1 MMNRTNIWAVIGTWI
16 LTVVL
21 YACAGDDKPKK
32 SITDTLTSGTISVAF
47 DENYQPVM
55 EQQLKIF
62 DSSFPDAQ
70 LQVRYLP
77 QEDCFDLLMRD
88 SVRMIVAARDLN
100 DAEKEYLK
108 QNKIHIRSVAL
119 ARDAVAVIVNP
130 ASPDADLNRDMLVNI
145 LLNQYSRQY
154 DIVFDNK
161 RSGIVKYMQEQLIP
175 GKEFGSNI
183 YALQTTD
190 SVIKYVAAH
199 KNAIG
204 FVAVGHL
211 YGGGDRTGNGKFR
224 DNVQV
229 VAIKSDSLNE
239 MYEPYQANLF
249 DGHYPLTRTL
259 YFHLRESHRGL
270 GTGLANFLGQER
282 GQAVFRLEH
291 MLPLRVP
298 LIIRDVILK

>member
-1 MMNRTNIWAVIGTWI
+1 MMNRMNTWAV
-16 LTVVL
+16 LCAVVLSMVL
-21 YACAGDDKPKK
+21 YACGNNDKPKK
-32 SITDTLTSGTISVAF
+32 SITDTLTSGKIAVAF
-47 DENYQPVM
+47 DENYRPVM

-70 LQVRYLP
+70 LQVKYLP
-77 QEDCFDLLMRD
+77 QEDCFDLLLRD
-88 SVRMIVAARDLN
+88 SVRIIVAARDLN
-100 DAEKEYLK
+100 AAEKDYMK
-108 QNKIHIRSVAL
+108 QNKINIRSVAL

-130 ASPDADLNRDMLVNI
+130 ASPDADLNREMLANI
-145 LLNQYSRQY
+145 LLNNYSRQY

-161 RSGIVKYMQEQLIP
+161 RSGIVKYMQDQLIP

-190 SVIKYVAAH
+190 SVIKYVAEH

-211 YGGGDRTGNGKFR
+211 YDSGDRTGNGRFR
-224 DNVQV
+224 ENVRV
-229 VAIKSDSLNE
+229 VALKSDSLNE
-239 MYEPYQANLF
+239 LYEPYQANLF
-249 DGHYPLTRTL
+249 DGYYPLTRTL

-298 LIIRDVILK
+298 LVIRDVILK